1 MIRLAAND
9 GAETNDCI
17 VPTGFRHF
25 FRRERNLKRARH
37 PSQIDRL
44 RIDTVT
50 GKRIFRAAD
59 EFIHDDFIET
69 GRDDTDANFVFIVQT
84 GNNIHDG
91 SSFSEIE
98 FNRAYAPFFLFW
110 S

>member
-9 GAETNDCI
+9 GAETNDRI

-50 GKRIFRAAD
+50 GKRVFRAAD